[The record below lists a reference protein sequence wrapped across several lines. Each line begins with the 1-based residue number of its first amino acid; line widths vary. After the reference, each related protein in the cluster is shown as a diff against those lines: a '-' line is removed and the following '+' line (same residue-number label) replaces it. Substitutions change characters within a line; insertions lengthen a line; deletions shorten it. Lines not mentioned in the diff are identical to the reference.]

1 MDMNLDFIKNEYF
14 SEKLEN
20 YFDILFQANKKVIGI
35 ILFGSLARGDAVY
48 SEEKHSDVDL
58 IVIFA
63 ENELPEHH
71 RKRIDMKL
79 RLIELA
85 PSCVDS
91 LWMTK
96 SEFINLVQNKTDLIL
111 YALDEGKILYDPE
124 SLIKSRKEKLFK
136 ELKEKGVIKRK
147 HYWIWPTKSFGEE
160 IEW

>member
-48 SEEKHSDVDL
+48 SEEKRSDVDL

-71 RKRIDMKL
+71 ITRSDMKL
-79 RLIELA
+79 RLIESA

-96 SEFINLVQNKTDLIL
+96 SEFINLVHNKTDLIL

-124 SLIKSRKEKLFK
+124 SLIKSQKEKLFK

-147 HYWIWPTKSFGEE
+147 HYWIWPIKSFGEE

>member
-20 YFDILFQANKKVIGI
+20 YFDILVQANKKVIGI

-48 SEEKHSDVDL
+48 SEEKRSDVDL

-71 RKRIDMKL
+71 RKRSDMKL

-96 SEFINLVQNKTDLIL
+96 SEFINLVQNKTDIIL

-124 SLIKSRKEKLFK
+124 SLIKSQKEKLFK
-136 ELKEKGVIKRK
+136 ELKERGVIKRK
-147 HYWIWPTKSFGEE
+147 HYWIWPIKSFGEE